1 MIKPA
6 EYRRRR
12 RQLIRTLGEGAI
24 VLVPAAPVRKR
35 NGDVAY
41 PYRQGSDFHY
51 LTGFPEP
58 HAILA
63 LVPGRKR
70 GEAILF
76 CRERD
81 PEREV
86 WDGPMVGLDG
96 ARETYLMDDAFPIGD
111 LDDIMPNLIDG
122 TERLY
127 YALGRDQEF
136 DQQVMRW
143 VARVREQRGHRHRAP
158 EEFVSLDHYLHDMRL
173 YKSRQELASL
183 KRAAA
188 IGVEAHRRAMR
199 ACRPGMMEY
208 ELGAALLH
216 TFYSHQAE
224 PSYQPIV
231 GGGANACILHYVR
244 NAEALRDGDLVLID
258 AGCEHD
264 HYASDITR
272 TFPVNGRFSGPQR
285 DLYEVVLAAQLAAID
300 QVRPG
305 RHWNAPHEAAVA
317 VVTQGLR
324 DLGLLKGDVDRLIED
339 GEYRPFYT
347 HNTGHWLGI
356 DVHDVGEYQID
367 GHPRELEPGMV
378 MTVEPGVYLR
388 PDHKRVPARFRG
400 SGVRIEDDVVVTRDQ
415 PLVLSAA
422 APKTVAEIED
432 MMASDAD

>member
-12 RQLIRTLGEGAI
+12 RQLIRTVGEGAI
-24 VLVPAAPVRKR
+24 VLVPAAPVRRR

-41 PYRQGSDFHY
+41 PYRQSSDFHY

-58 HAILA
+58 EAMLA
-63 LVPGRKR
+63 LVPGRKG
-70 GEAILF
+70 GEAVLF

-81 PEREV
+81 PDREA

-96 ARETYLMDDAFPIGD
+96 ARETYLMDEAFPIGD
-111 LDDIMPNLIDG
+111 LDDVMPSLING

-127 YALGRDQEF
+127 CELGRDQEF
-136 DQQVMRW
+136 DQQVLRW
-143 VARVREQRGHRHRAP
+143 VARVREQRGSRHRAP
-158 EEFVSLDHYLHDMRL
+158 EEFVSLEHYLHDMWL
-173 YKSRQELASL
+173 YKSRQEIASL
-183 KRAAA
+183 KRAGA

-208 ELGAALLH
+208 ELSAELLH
-216 TFYSHQAE
+216 TFHRNRSE

-231 GGGANACILHYVR
+231 GGGANACVLHYVR
-244 NAEALRDGDLVLID
+244 NADPLRDGDLVLID

-317 VVTQGLR
+317 VVTRGLR
-324 DLGLLKGDVDRLIED
+324 DLGLLKGDVDQLIED

-367 GHPRELEPGMV
+367 GHPRELEAGMV
-378 MTVEPGVYLR
+378 MTVEPGIYLR
-388 PDHKRVPARFRG
+388 PRQKRVPARFRG
-400 SGVRIEDDVVVTRDQ
+400 VGVRIEDDVVVTKDE

-432 MMASDAD
+432 WMARDAD